1 VSRRRGQGGDPAIP
15 AVYEGPEVLTAL
27 LAKAGSPHGADEVAE
42 RFRRAQAAGEPR
54 SAVIPGL
61 FPDEP
66 RFATP
71 DDARRLYGNLF
82 GLWARLAA
90 GLGSHDDAPS
100 LAPEP
105 APEPQGAEP
114 PPEPLPDRG
123 SQPGDVLAAE
133 IVEGIWRVL
142 ADASPRDLQRR
153 RDRFTNV
160 QPDLAAWL
168 ESLPLGDVAIL
179 TLQDLAFEAWAM
191 FDHAFGE
198 RLGTVEFRDLRDLEQ
213 EPPPLGEVQPALA
226 AYLAEQLDLAAD
238 EDPTFDAAS
247 RAQVERALAGV
258 AAALTAAVVQPS

>member
-1 VSRRRGQGGDPAIP
+1 MSRRRGPGGDPAIP

-42 RFRRAQAAGEPR
+42 RFRRALAAGEPR
-54 SAVIPGL
+54 SAIIPGL

-66 RFATP
+66 RFASA

-90 GLGSHDDAPS
+90 GLGANDDAPA
-100 LAPEP
+100 LVPEP
-105 APEPQGAEP
+105 APQGVEPAA
-114 PPEPLPDRG
+114 EPLPERG
-123 SQPGDVLAAE
+123 SQLGDVLAADV
-133 IVEGIWRVL
+133 VEGIWRVL
-142 ADASPRDLQRR
+142 ADASPRELQRR

-168 ESLPLGDVAIL
+168 ESLPLTDVAIL

-226 AYLAEQLDLAAD
+226 VYLAEQLDLAAD

-247 RAQVERALAGV
+247 RAQVERALASV

>member
-1 VSRRRGQGGDPAIP
+1 MSRRRGPGGDPAIP

-27 LAKAGSPHGADEVAE
+27 LAKAGSPHDADEVAE

-54 SAVIPGL
+54 SAIIPGL
-61 FPDEP
+61 FTAEP

-71 DDARRLYGNLF
+71 DEARRLYGNLF

-90 GLGSHDDAPS
+90 GLGPNDDAPAF
-100 LAPEP
+100 APEP
-105 APEPQGAEP
+105 APLAADP
-114 PPEPLPDRG
+114 PPEPLPERG
-123 SQPGDVLAAE
+123 SQHGDVLATE

-142 ADASPRDLQRR
+142 ADASPRELQRR

-168 ESLPLGDVAIL
+168 ESLPLTDVAIL

-213 EPPPLGEVQPALA
+213 EPPPLGEVQPALG
-226 AYLAEQLDLAAD
+226 AYLAEQLDLASD

-247 RAQVERALAGV
+247 RAQVERALASV